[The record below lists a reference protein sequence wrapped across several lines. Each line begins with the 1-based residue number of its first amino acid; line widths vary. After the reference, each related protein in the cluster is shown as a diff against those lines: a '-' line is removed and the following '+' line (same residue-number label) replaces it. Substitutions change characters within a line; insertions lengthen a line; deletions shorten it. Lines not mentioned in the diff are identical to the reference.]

1 MANGNALIAALRS
14 ATPQGI
20 TTAPGKP
27 FVPETPPWT
36 NVSRRSLS
44 DVLNMEAPFMPI
56 ESWRDTA
63 NIGPPYSGY
72 KVPGYTRPDTDDS
85 GGTDGTSGT
94 SGTDGTGG
102 TGGTGG
108 TDGTGGNTK
117 KPPSTPASP
126 NIKEFESVTP
136 NFWDDLNAEYADQY
150 SAFGGNDE
158 DWVGSNQFR
167 NYQGRVLGGIE
178 NTFDTDKL
186 QSDIAFFNTQLDDP
200 IYGAN
205 AQMLKDAQEMQL
217 TKISA
222 LDNFD
227 TTDFY

>member
-20 TTAPGKP
+20 TTAPGESTS
-27 FVPETPPWT
+27 FEAPWT

-72 KVPGYTRPDTDDS
+72 KVPGYTRPDTD
-85 GGTDGTSGT
+85 
-94 SGTDGTGG
+94 GTGG
-102 TGGTGG
+102 TGS
-108 TDGTGGNTK
+108 NTTR
-117 KPPSTPASP
+117 PSPLPTPASP
-126 NIKEFESVTP
+126 DIGEFESVTP

-150 SAFGGNDE
+150 SAFGGSDE
-158 DWVGSNQFR
+158 DWVDSNQFR

-178 NTFDTDKL
+178 NTYDTDKL
-186 QSDIAFFNTQLDDP
+186 QNDIAFFNTQLDDP

-217 TKISA
+217 AKISA

-227 TTDFY
+227 TMNFY

>member
-44 DVLNMEAPFMPI
+44 DVLNAETPFMPVT
-56 ESWRDTA
+56 SWRDTA
-63 NIGPPYSGY
+63 NLGPSFSGY
-72 KVPGYTRPDTDDS
+72 TDPNYTPPGGDS
-85 GGTDGTSGT
+85 GG
-94 SGTDGTGG
+94 GG
-102 TGGTGG
+102 GGGG
-108 TDGTGGNTK
+108 VGGGGGEG
-117 KPPSTPASP
+117 PPAPTPSEP
-126 NIKEFESVTP
+126 DIGKYESVAP
-136 NFWDDLNAEYADQY
+136 GFWDDLNAEYADQY
-150 SAFGGNDE
+150 SAFRGSDQ
-158 DWVGSNQFR
+158 DWVDSNQFR
-167 NYQGRVLGGIE
+167 NYQSRVLGGIE

-205 AQMLKDAQEMQL
+205 ARMLRDAQEAQL
-217 TKISA
+217 AKISA
-222 LDNFD
+222 FGNDFD
-227 TTDFY
+227 PMDFY

>member
-20 TTAPGKP
+20 TTAPGESTS
-27 FVPETPPWT
+27 FEAPWT

-72 KVPGYTRPDTDDS
+72 KVPGYTRPDTD
-85 GGTDGTSGT
+85 
-94 SGTDGTGG
+94 GTGD
-102 TGGTGG
+102 TSS
-108 TDGTGGNTK
+108 NTK
-117 KPPSTPASP
+117 RPP
-126 NIKEFESVTP
+126 
-136 NFWDDLNAEYADQY
+136 
-150 SAFGGNDE
+150 AFGGSDE
-158 DWVGSNQFR
+158 DWVDSNQFR

-178 NTFDTDKL
+178 NTYDTDKL
-186 QSDIAFFNTQLDDP
+186 QNDIAFFNTQLDDP

-217 TKISA
+217 AKISA

-227 TTDFY
+227 TMNFY